1 MHLLTCIGP
10 HLLVKNDYSTTR
22 NYSQLLA
29 TTRLIVTIRRNYSTN
44 RNFERAKK
52 TVLNGSSEKKVS
64 SMGKFKKRK
73 KNRSSIFPLWF
84 YLSTRKLPNYS
95 TTIATTR
102 SQLSTTRS
110 YSTYSPLLN
119 YSQLFITSSFW
130 NCCSLT
136 TRRSSI
142 YSRVVSRNPKP

>member
-95 TTIATTR
+95 TTHYYSTTR
-102 SQLSTTRS
+102 SQLSTTRN
-110 YSTYSPLLN
+110 YSTTRHCSNSKLY
-119 YSQLFITSSFW
+119 ITSSFK
-130 NCCSLT
+130 NCGSLT

-142 YSRVVSRNPKP
+142 YS